1 MIGENRNLKNDF
13 FVCMIYVLIN
23 FYSFENLELFGK
35 ILMENNIN

>member
-13 FVCMIYVLIN
+13 FVCMTHVLIN
-23 FYSFENLELFGK
+23 FYSPENLESPGK